1 MERTKPEECVRVI
14 GHDWRGDTFAA
25 VPVILDNG
33 KKTLA
38 VVGGTP
44 TPASIT
50 TNATRLFLAATIGAM
65 MPPSLWPISP

>member
-38 VVGGTP
+38 VVGPFGP
-44 TPASIT
+44 CHNQGIIA
-50 TNATRLFLAATIGAM
+50 RDK
-65 MPPSLWPISP
+65 